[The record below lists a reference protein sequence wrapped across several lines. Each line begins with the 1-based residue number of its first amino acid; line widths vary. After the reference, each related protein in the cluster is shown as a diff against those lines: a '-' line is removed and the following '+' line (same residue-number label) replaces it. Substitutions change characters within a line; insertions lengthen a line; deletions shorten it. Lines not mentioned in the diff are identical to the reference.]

1 MRYVDTSN
9 NFKGGEL
16 MEQKREML
24 INSCFDL
31 LRGVFSHQQIF
42 NIILG
47 VAAIKWMEQ
56 TERYSQSAHMLSSM
70 ILNKGHLEDG
80 VKRHEDEYPEFD
92 GIITSLL
99 GRTFETSGEQ
109 LKDIYWRMDSEGAR
123 TKEDL
128 QKLIKRIV
136 GLGQRE
142 NHSGQTP
149 KSITKL
155 VANLQNL
162 TSEDSFADFC
172 AGVSSFALAIFNQSS
187 HKPYYYAEEINTNSH
202 IISRLLM
209 IVNEIENYE
218 IVNKDIFTWD
228 KDDKPKLFDFV
239 VSDPPRNLKYHGK
252 FKKNDPVFR
261 YGLPRQ
267 SSMEWAVVQK
277 VIYHM
282 KSTAKGVVIGSKGML
297 VRSYEDEIRAA
308 IVEDD
313 LIECVI
319 TLPENLYEN
328 TGIGTE
334 VMILNPQKPAERK
347 GGILFINAQD
357 YRERLNSYQHALTD
371 EGTKKILEAY
381 HHNIIEEGFS
391 KFVPIEEMAKYDYR
405 LNPVEYIEFESLK
418 NQFDRTIPLGDIAE
432 ITRGVNVTKKELESL
447 EKDGEY
453 YYLNIR
459 NIDDGDINYED
470 AIRTRPRSGDWLKR
484 YSIQPG
490 DILLTAKGWETKA
503 ALVGDDFRDSFIS
516 SNLTR
521 IRVDSSKYNPYIL
534 LEFLRSEVGKRM
546 LESIQTGTTIT
557 LINNKQLSR
566 MEVPVYSKS
575 MMDEIGGSIKK
586 NQTTYKEKVKDA
598 EQQYEGK
605 RAELMMRLGL
615 DNSKK

>member
-1 MRYVDTSN
+1 M
-9 NFKGGEL
+9 
-16 MEQKREML
+16 
-24 INSCFDL
+24 
-31 LRGVFSHQQIF
+31 VFF
-42 NIILG
+42 
-47 VAAIKWMEQ
+47 
-56 TERYSQSAHMLSSM
+56 
-70 ILNKGHLEDG
+70 
-80 VKRHEDEYPEFD
+80 
-92 GIITSLL
+92 
-99 GRTFETSGEQ
+99 
-109 LKDIYWRMDSEGAR
+109 
-123 TKEDL
+123 
-128 QKLIKRIV
+128 
-136 GLGQRE
+136 
-142 NHSGQTP
+142 
-149 KSITKL
+149 
-155 VANLQNL
+155 
-162 TSEDSFADFC
+162 
-172 AGVSSFALAIFNQSS
+172 
-187 HKPYYYAEEINTNSH
+187 
-202 IISRLLM
+202 
-209 IVNEIENYE
+209 
-218 IVNKDIFTWD
+218 
-228 KDDKPKLFDFV
+228 
-239 VSDPPRNLKYHGK
+239 
-252 FKKNDPVFR
+252 
-261 YGLPRQ
+261 
-267 SSMEWAVVQK
+267 
-277 VIYHM
+277 
-282 KSTAKGVVIGSKGML
+282 
-297 VRSYEDEIRAA
+297 
-308 IVEDD
+308 
-313 LIECVI
+313 
-319 TLPENLYEN
+319 
-328 TGIGTE
+328 
-334 VMILNPQKPAERK
+334 
-347 GGILFINAQD
+347 FINAQD

-405 LNPVEYIEFESLK
+405 LNPVEYIEFESLI

-432 ITRGVNVTKKELESL
+432 ITRGVNVTKKELEIL